1 MRRKKQ
7 SEPTPESEPTPALT
21 EDEYWRR
28 SLDSLRRI
36 KFLVAVLVVLVAVL
50 IFLA

>member
-7 SEPTPESEPTPALT
+7 PESESEPTPALT